1 MKLVELSIPG
11 LFLLESPVWSDER
24 GFFREWY
31 KRADFED
38 SGVDFTIQQANLSFS
53 KRNGVRGLHY
63 SLTPEGQAKLV
74 TCGYGELVDVIVDV
88 RVGSPTFGHVEV
100 IPLAADVERSV
111 LVPVG
116 VAHGYCVTSD
126 LGALT
131 YLISS
136 PYNAALELEINPLDA
151 TLNIPWP
158 LSGEAIL
165 SPKDAAA
172 PLTATTSR
180 RQGTADLHAL
190 ANQGG
195 AKRWLLALRK

>member
-1 MKLVELSIPG
+1 VKLVELSIPG

-38 SGVDFTIQQANLSFS
+38 SGVDFAIQQANLSFS

-63 SLTPEGQAKLV
+63 SLAHEGQAKLV
-74 TCGYGELVDVIVDV
+74 TCAYGELVDVIVDV
-88 RVGSPTFGHVEV
+88 RVGSPTFRQVEV

-111 LVPVG
+111 LVPAG

-151 TLNIPWP
+151 TLDIPWP
-158 LSGEAIL
+158 LLGEAIL

-172 PLTATTSR
+172 PSLQQR
-180 RQGTADLHAL
+180 LD
-190 ANQGG
+190 
-195 AKRWLLALRK
+195 AKELPSFSL